1 MGPALVAGMLV
12 LSTHVPLGM
21 RVLQRGIIFID
32 LAIAQ
37 VAGLGVILADTLGW
51 EAHGWEVQIVAVG
64 AAMAAALG
72 LSVTEKLWPEIQE
85 ALIGVLFVLAAS
97 ASILVLGNNPHG
109 GEHLKDLL
117 VGQILWVDYAQ
128 LLPLS
133 GLYAL
138 LLAAWFGL
146 GARLPTVAF
155 YLIFAVAITASV
167 QLVGVY
173 LVFSSLIIPALA
185 IRKLPA
191 ACQLPVGWCIGLL
204 AYLSGIALSMVYDF
218 PTGALIVC
226 TMAVVSVVAAW
237 TLPAL
242 LRHRTASAAQTGRSD
257 HIVS

>member
-1 MGPALVAGMLV
+1 MASAFDWSIMGPALLAGMLV

-37 VAGLGVILADTLGW
+37 VAGFGVILADALGW
-51 EAHGWEVQIVAVG
+51 EAHGWEVQAVAVG

-72 LSVTEKLWPEIQE
+72 LSVTERLWPDIQE
-85 ALIGVLFVLAAS
+85 ALIGVLFVLSAS

-117 VGQILWVDYAQ
+117 VGQILWVDYAG

-138 LLAAWFGL
+138 LLAAWFGF
-146 GARLPTVAF
+146 GARLSTIGF

-185 IRKLPA
+185 IRTLPCA
-191 ACQLPVGWCIGLL
+191 YQLPVGWCIGLL
-204 AYLSGIALSMVYDF
+204 AYFSGIALSMVYDF
-218 PTGALIVC
+218 PTGATIVC
-226 TMAVVSVVAAW
+226 TMAVVAVFAAW
-237 TLPAL
+237 LLPVL
-242 LRHRTASAAQTGRSD
+242 LRR
-257 HIVS
+257 

>member
-1 MGPALVAGMLV
+1 MLV

-37 VAGLGVILADTLGW
+37 VAGLGVIAADTFGW
-51 EAHGWEVQIVAVG
+51 EAHGWEVQAVAVG

-72 LSVTEKLWPEIQE
+72 LNVTEKLWPEIQE

-97 ASILVLGNNPHG
+97 ASILVLADNPHG

-117 VGQILWVDYAQ
+117 VGQILWVDYQQ
-128 LLPLS
+128 LLPLA

-138 LLAAWFGL
+138 LLACWFGL
-146 GARLPTVAF
+146 GSRMPTVGF

-185 IRKLPA
+185 IRKLAPA
-191 ACQLPVGWCIGLL
+191 YQLPAGWCIGLA
-204 AYLSGIALSMVYDF
+204 AYVIGIGLSMVYDY

-226 TMAVVSVVAAW
+226 AMAVVSVVCAW
-237 TLPAL
+237 TLPL
-242 LRHRTASAAQTGRSD
+242 VLRTTGQVAETSAAGDLR
-257 HIVS
+257 